1 MIIGIIGL
9 KGSGKSTL
17 AEILENKY
25 DFVSDSFAKPVKDI
39 ASIIFNWDRNM
50 LDGITEESREW
61 REKND
66 EEWSKILGR
75 TITPR
80 LALQMIGTEFGRNLI
95 SQDIWI
101 ESLKMRSK
109 NKHIVISDV
118 RYLNEAESIKKSGG
132 ILIKIVRGQN
142 PAYLQDIENNKI
154 NKIEKIDELEQ
165 FMKKKYPEI
174 HSSDYII
181 SLLEPSYTIYNDKDL
196 IFLEKEIDKIIKS

>member
-39 ASIIFNWDRNM
+39 ASIIFNWDRYM
-50 LDGITEESREW
+50 LDGITQESREW
-61 REKND
+61 REKKD
-66 EEWSKILGR
+66 EEWSKILGKD
-75 TITPR
+75 ITPR

-95 SQDIWI
+95 CEDIWI

-118 RYLNEAESIKKSGG
+118 RYINEAESIKKSGG
-132 ILIKIVRGQN
+132 ILIKICRGIE
-142 PAYLQDIENNKI
+142 PAYLQDIKLHKI
-154 NKIEKIDELEQ
+154 NKLDELEK
-165 FMKKKYPEI
+165 FMKKTYPEI

-181 SLLEPSYTIYNDKDL
+181 SLLEPNYIIYNDKDL
-196 IFLEKEIDKIIKS
+196 IFLENEISKIINFI